1 MIDDH
6 VIGDIIGFATTIAVT
21 ITNQIFVERRAD
33 RARRAVAHTVVASE
47 AKIATALDVHQSVV
61 DGNLKEIRDTAT
73 ANNKSIAVVDAKGGY
88 E

>member
-1 MIDDH
+1 
-6 VIGDIIGFATTIAVT
+6 
-21 ITNQIFVERRAD
+21 
-33 RARRAVAHTVVASE
+33 VVASE

-73 ANNKSIAVVDAKGGY
+73 ANNKSIAVVQATLDAKGGY